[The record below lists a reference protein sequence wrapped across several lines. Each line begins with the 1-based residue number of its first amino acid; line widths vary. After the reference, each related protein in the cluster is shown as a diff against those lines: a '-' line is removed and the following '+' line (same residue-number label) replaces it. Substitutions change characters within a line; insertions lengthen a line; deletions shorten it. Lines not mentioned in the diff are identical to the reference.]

1 MFVFLFQYHFQI
13 QSLHTR
19 EDMVGRI
26 SRQVLQPPT
35 AIGVYERN
43 QDGYKAR
50 TEKVLPARLSLRKL
64 AHKRL
69 VIWLTISCALAKLF
83 GFHFTLGLMLP
94 FIFFCGWIFVGAL
107 RE

>member
-1 MFVFLFQYHFQI
+1 LNFCLQYHFQI
-13 QSLHTR
+13 QALHTR
-19 EDMVGRI
+19 EDMWGRI

-43 QDGYKAR
+43 RDGYKAR

-69 VIWLTISCALAKLF
+69 LIWLAVSCLVAKLF
-83 GFHFTLGLMLP
+83 GFHFSFGLILP
-94 FIFFCGWIFVGAL
+94 FLLFCGWIFTGAL